1 MGAFPWLGE
10 PCAQARRRR
19 CDLYDL
25 IGDIHG
31 HADAL
36 RRLLATLG
44 YTRHQGGYRHSDR
57 RAIFLGDFID
67 RGPG

>member
-1 MGAFPWLGE
+1 M
-10 PCAQARRRR
+10 
-19 CDLYDL
+19 YDL

-36 RRLLATLG
+36 RRLLATLD

-67 RGPG
+67 RGPGCRFATRTASNAGTRG